1 MEVMYSP
8 ASSTKSTPENSPLSA
23 HFLGSFADSQTL
35 VDAELGEP
43 RGRPP
48 KFKYRK
54 FGSLRNLTLLYYQ
67 DELVKLED
75 QLASVDTCTAIAVDP
90 TNSAYNRRE
99 DAGPERQRLLLQECS
114 DKLAHY
120 DDTLRLALAQDADY
134 TSFGHFLAISLEKL
148 SKAVL
153 GTRQQTGHRTLYS
166 TKRFD
171 LLVRSIIVILAIF
184 LVLTPIHILWEL
196 QSTSPAKRAQ
206 TLQLLCTLLF
216 TMTFY
221 AYWSIVTKAQR
232 QEVLGATAAY
242 CAVLLVV
249 LSNSSAMPS

>member
-1 MEVMYSP
+1 MSAYED
-8 ASSTKSTPENSPLSA
+8 SS
-23 HFLGSFADSQTL
+23 FLI
-35 VDAELGEP
+35 
-43 RGRPP
+43 
-48 KFKYRK
+48 YRK
-54 FGSLRNLTLLYYQ
+54 FGSLHNRVLLYYQ
-67 DELVKLED
+67 DELAKLED
-75 QLASVDTCTAIAVDP
+75 QLKSVDTCTAIPVDP

-99 DAGPERQRLLLQECS
+99 DAGPERNRLLLLQECS

-120 DDTLRLALAQDADY
+120 DDTLLRLALAQDADHS
-134 TSFGHFLAISLEKL
+134 SFGHFLAISLEKL
-148 SKAVL
+148 SKAIL
-153 GTRQQTGHRTLYS
+153 GTRQQIGHRTLHS

-171 LLVRSIIVILAIF
+171 LLVRSIIVIFAIF

-196 QSTSPAKRAQ
+196 QSTSQAKRAQ

-216 TMTFY
+216 TMAFY

-249 LSNSSAMPS
+249 LSNSSTMPS